1 MKLIRPSSGGFRR
14 SIGRCG
20 SGRSQGRIN
29 AKTKLATVQLS
40 REKYC
45 LRFSAIRVFFP
56 PCRSARGALAIVTDV
71 ELAMRL

>member
-1 MKLIRPSSGGFRR
+1 MKLIRSSSGGFRR

-20 SGRSQGRIN
+20 SGQSQGRIN
-29 AKTKLATVQLS
+29 AKTKL
-40 REKYC
+40 EKYC

-71 ELAMRL
+71 ELTMRL